1 MIPFSSST
9 TNRKGWQ
16 QQLVEGLRSAGELLD
31 YLGLNRFLDSRMEK
45 AAARFPLRVTRYYAN
60 LMERG
65 DFDDP
70 LLRQVLPS
78 PRELETADGFT
89 MDPTGDLP
97 ARAGPGML
105 RKYRGRALVIA
116 SGGCAINCRYC
127 FRRHFPYQ
135 ENRVGP
141 GAWKP
146 LLSELSGDDT
156 VSEIILSGGDPL
168 MLSNSRLETLV
179 GELGRIGHLKR
190 LRIHSRLPVVLPDR
204 VDHGLV
210 IILGETRLKC
220 TLVLHVNHPRELTPE
235 LGRALEPLAAAGITL
250 LNQSVLLR
258 KVNDAPGIQVDL
270 CEKLFDYS
278 ILPYYLHQLDKVEG
292 AAHFLVA
299 DARAREIHGIMRQ
312 QLPGYLLPRLVREE
326 SGADSKQPL

>member
-16 QQLVEGLRSAGELLD
+16 QQLVEGLRSAVELLD
-31 YLGLNRFLDSRMEK
+31 YLGLTTFLDSHMEE

-89 MDPTGDLP
+89 RDPTGDLT

-127 FRRHFPYQ
+127 FRRHYPYQ
-135 ENRVGP
+135 ENRASP
-141 GAWKP
+141 GAWEP
-146 LLSELSGDDT
+146 LLSGLAGDDT

-210 IILGETRLKC
+210 EILDETRLKC

-235 LGRALEPLAAAGITL
+235 LGRALEPLAAAGIIL

-270 CEKLFDYS
+270 CEKLFDYN

-312 QLPGYLLPRLVREE
+312 RLPGYLLPRLVREE
-326 SGADSKQPL
+326 PGADSKQPL